1 MLIFY
6 HVSPFLMFLQFFFT
20 FNLEQN
26 STEFSLGLTQPPPPP
41 DPPTPRPPDAFNTTT
56 YVPSKIL
63 MLNKTRFA
71 ARSPKKTYSN
81 DRTGIGIASEVVRA
95 LMTL

>member
-1 MLIFY
+1 
-6 HVSPFLMFLQFFFT
+6 MFLQFFFT

-26 STEFSLGLTQPPPPP
+26 STEFSLGLTQPPP
-41 DPPTPRPPDAFNTTT
+41 PRPPDAFNTTT